1 MKRKDFTLQNKD
13 GLNLAV
19 IEEFPE
25 GKGPFPTVVLVHGY
39 ASGKNA
45 NSNQALVDRLHAQ
58 GIATVR
64 FDFRGHYDSEGKI
77 EDVNISTGLE
87 DLEAIMEH
95 VLANPKVDRE
105 RLGIYGSSYGGVV
118 TEVFVS
124 RNPIFTCII
133 LKAPATDWNGGKWVR
148 LGDDVIRE
156 WKNKG
161 VYTFTYD
168 DKAIPTPYSL
178 IEDIA
183 SYDVY
188 KEIASVKVPV
198 LIVHGNKDESVP
210 LDQSKKLAEA
220 IGANARLIVY
230 PGANH
235 RFTTSHDFEKVVD
248 DMASFFTKE
257 LQGG

>member
-19 IEEFPE
+19 IEEFSE

-45 NSNQALVDRLHAQ
+45 HSNQALVDRLHAQ

-87 DLEAIMEH
+87 DLEAITKH
-95 VLANPKVDRE
+95 VLADPRVDRE

-118 TEVFVS
+118 TEVFAS
-124 RNPIFTCII
+124 RNPIFTCIV
-133 LKAPATDWNGGKWVR
+133 LKAPATDWNEGRRLR
-148 LGDDVIRE
+148 LGDDVMRE
-156 WKNKG
+156 WRNRG
-161 VYTFTYD
+161 VYTFTHQG
-168 DKAIPTPYSL
+168 KEIPTPYSL
-178 IEDIA
+178 VEDIA

-188 KEIASVKVPV
+188 EETASIKVPV
-198 LIVHGNKDESVP
+198 LIVHGDKDESVP

-230 PGANH
+230 PGASH
-235 RFTTSHDFEKVVD
+235 RFTTGDNFEKVAD
-248 DMASFFTKE
+248 DMASFFTEE
-257 LQGG
+257 LQDG